1 MKINIKA
8 DGIDE
13 VMDQFGKW
21 TGQSYAKDIDKV
33 SETYARKMAKESAG
47 KAPIGPD
54 RHDRRG
60 GSLRASIASSPEPGD
75 ELGVWTYGSD
85 LPYARRQEYEHA
97 SKKGFI
103 REVVWN
109 NRDKYREAVR
119 KAVLDE

>member
-1 MKINIKA
+1 VNINIKV

-13 VMDQFGKW
+13 VMKEFGKW
-21 TGQSYAKDIDKV
+21 TGQAYAKDIDKV
-33 SETYARKMAKESAG
+33 SETYARKMAKESAE
-47 KAPIGPD
+47 KAPIAPVN
-54 RHDRRG
+54 G
-60 GSLRASIASSPEPGD
+60 GSLKASIASSPQAGEV
-75 ELGVWTYGSD
+75 LGEWTYGSD

-103 REVVWN
+103 RTVVWN

>member
-1 MKINIKA
+1 MNINIKV

-13 VMDQFGKW
+13 VMKEFGKW
-21 TGQSYAKDIDKV
+21 TGQAYAKDIDKV

-47 KAPIGPD
+47 KAPID
-54 RHDRRG
+54 T
-60 GSLRASIASSPEPGD
+60 GSLKGSIASSPAPGGT
-75 ELGVWTYGSD
+75 LGEWTYGSD

-97 SKKGFI
+97 SAKGFI